1 MQHSVGSK
9 SAWFGL
15 AAAALM
21 MGACQGSPENKQDAN
36 AGAASNATSAGSPA
50 NSTAPANASA
60 DAGESASLVLASD
73 SSLPEPCQTLIRDQE
88 ACLARGEA
96 AARDEIARI
105 GARSSRNMARITVTS
120 LRQSVASSPSDE
132 ARTRLCQSQLDLNRQ
147 QRARNPS
154 LC

>member
-1 MQHSVGSK
+1 MQQSVGSK

-21 MGACQGSPENKQDAN
+21 MGACQGSQENKQDAN

-50 NSTAPANASA
+50 NDTAPANASA
-60 DAGESASLVLASD
+60 DAGESGSLVLASD
-73 SSLPEPCQTLIRDQE
+73 ASLPEACQTLFREQE

-96 AARDEIARI
+96 AARDEGDRILAR
-105 GARSSRNMARITVTS
+105 GSRNMARITVTS
-120 LRQSVASSPSDE
+120 LRATVARAPNAEGRAS
-132 ARTRLCQSQLDLNRQ
+132 LCQAQLDLYRRQ
-147 QRARNPS
+147 TAQNPS